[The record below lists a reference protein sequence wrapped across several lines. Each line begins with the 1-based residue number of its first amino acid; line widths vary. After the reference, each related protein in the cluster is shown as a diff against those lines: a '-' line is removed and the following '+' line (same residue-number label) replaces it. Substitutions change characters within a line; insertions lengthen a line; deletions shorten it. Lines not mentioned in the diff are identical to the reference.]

1 MKLRF
6 DHKKT
11 RKIIYNYRI
20 MFILELRT
28 TKRNGTINSSV
39 VVAAA
44 AVNVSRKRHSGMKA
58 AAVVLGAKI
67 ISSALNFGS

>member
-1 MKLRF
+1 
-6 DHKKT
+6 
-11 RKIIYNYRI
+11 

-44 AVNVSRKRHSGMKA
+44 AVNVSRKRHSGLKA